1 MLKKIVAKIPVSIK
15 LLTLIVA
22 AFSTG
27 YVAGNFGYQKTE
39 IIMQKI
45 CEVY

>member
-1 MLKKIVAKIPVSIK
+1 MVKIPVPIK
-15 LLTLIVA
+15 LLTLIIA
-22 AFSTG
+22 AFLTG

-45 CEVY
+45 CDVY